1 MDHEETTN
9 AEEIDVQP
17 KRRRIVRVVF
27 FILLGL
33 LLYGG
38 WWLKNESARQQ
49 ALIDAQ
55 RAREGGDFSDVELTG
70 DHPLDEILP
79 IVDRLIKDASAE
91 IADYT
96 ATLERTELIGDKL
109 VGPQTMTLK
118 VRHESGKNT
127 PNSSPFSVY
136 VRFTSPESLNGR
148 EVIWV
153 DGANDGHMIVHEVGL
168 LGFKRHVVKP
178 DSLIAMFGS
187 RYPVTDT
194 GVLVLLQKLSNIG
207 RKDRSERSKED
218 VDVEIIDGVSSVG
231 VECKRF
237 RLIHQEKAHEFDFHI
252 AEVDLDMARKIPV
265 RYAAY
270 GWPDES
276 GKPVLIEEYKYSK
289 VETNVG
295 LSDLDFDPDN
305 PAYEF
310 PE

>member
-1 MDHEETTN
+1 MDQAETTT
-9 AEEIDVQP
+9 IDDADARP
-17 KRRRIVRVVF
+17 KRRRIVRIVILV
-27 FILLGL
+27 LLGL

-38 WWLKNESARQQ
+38 WWLKSESARQQ
-49 ALIDAQ
+49 ALIEAQ

-70 DHPLDEILP
+70 EHPLDEILP
-79 IVDRLIKDASAE
+79 LVDSLIEAATAE
-91 IADYT
+91 ISDYT
-96 ATLERTELIGDKL
+96 AMLERTELIGDEL
-109 VGPQTMTLK
+109 VGPQTMAVK
-118 VRHESGKNT
+118 VRHESQADT
-127 PNSSPFSVY
+127 ESTTPFSVY
-136 VRFTSPESLNGR
+136 VRFDSPESLKGR

-153 DGANDGHMIVHEVGL
+153 DGANDGRMIVHEVGL

-194 GVLVLLQKLSNIG
+194 GVLVLLQKLANIG
-207 RKDRSERSKED
+207 RKDRSERSKDE
-218 VDVEIIDGVSSVG
+218 VEVEMIDGVSSGG

-237 RLIHQEKAHEFDFHI
+237 RLIHHKSAHGFDFHI

-276 GKPVLIEEYKYSK
+276 GKPTLIEEYKYSQ
-289 VETNVG
+289 VEINVG

-305 PAYEF
+305 PAYGF
-310 PE
+310 PK

>member
-1 MDHEETTN
+1 MDQVEVTN
-9 AEEIDVQP
+9 ADEIDARP
-17 KRRRIVRVVF
+17 KRRGIVRIAF
-27 FILLGL
+27 FVLLGL

-49 ALIDAQ
+49 ALIDSQ
-55 RAREGGDFSDVELTG
+55 RAREGGDFSNVELTG

-79 IVDRLIKDASAE
+79 TVDRLIEDVTAE
-91 IADYT
+91 IVDYT

-109 VGPQTMTLK
+109 VGPQTMAVK
-118 VRHESGKNT
+118 VRHESGNNA

-136 VRFTSPESLNGR
+136 VRFTSPESLKGR

-153 DGANDGHMIVHEVGL
+153 EGANDGHMIVHEVGL

-187 RYPVTDT
+187 RYPVTES
-194 GVLVLLQKLSNIG
+194 GVLVLLQKLANIG
-207 RKDRSERSKED
+207 RKDRSERSKDD
-218 VDVEIIDGVSSVG
+218 VNVEIIDGVSSVG
-231 VECKRF
+231 VQCKRF
-237 RLIHQEKAHEFDFHI
+237 RLIHHEKAHEFDFHI

-270 GWPDES
+270 GWPGES
-276 GKPVLIEEYKYSK
+276 GEPSLIEEYKYLD
-289 VETNVG
+289 VEINVG

-310 PE
+310 PD